1 MFLNAKYSPPGSEEI
16 VKDLQI
22 LVPHRMRKLVRGWRG
37 GWRDVKDVVEEK
49 TGVVLRRVEGTSPQ
63 QILMTGTRE
72 AVWKARQWINDYIR
86 GA

>member
-49 TGVVLRRVEGTSPQ
+49 TGVVLRRVEGTSPPADPYDWDKRSSLEGKTVDQ
-63 QILMTGTRE
+63 
-72 AVWKARQWINDYIR
+72 
-86 GA
+86 